1 MSLFIIF
8 IIVFTIYVYYES
20 KYYNVTYVTSS
31 IDNKPYLV
39 RNKKDKLKAA
49 NTLAQINT
57 RLIKLVN
64 YLAKK
69 KKNKNFQRLKQKF
82 NPNNI
87 SESLENSKYTSYS
100 VNKGEKIVFCIRSKD
115 SKQSLEKINILMFVA
130 IHELAHLM
138 TTSIGHTPEFWN
150 NFRTL
155 LKYAIKLGVYKK
167 ENFKDNPKNYCGTK
181 ITDSPLD

>member
-64 YLAKK
+64 
-69 KKNKNFQRLKQKF
+69 
-82 NPNNI
+82 
-87 SESLENSKYTSYS
+87 
-100 VNKGEKIVFCIRSKD
+100 
-115 SKQSLEKINILMFVA
+115 
-130 IHELAHLM
+130 
-138 TTSIGHTPEFWN
+138 
-150 NFRTL
+150 
-155 LKYAIKLGVYKK
+155 
-167 ENFKDNPKNYCGTK
+167 
-181 ITDSPLD
+181 